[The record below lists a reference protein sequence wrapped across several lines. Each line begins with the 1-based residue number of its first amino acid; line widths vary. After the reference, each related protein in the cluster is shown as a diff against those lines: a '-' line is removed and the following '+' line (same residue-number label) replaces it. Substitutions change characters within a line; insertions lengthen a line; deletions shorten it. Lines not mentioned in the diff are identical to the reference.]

1 MTKEYKIMNI
11 GDGTDSRYGKM
22 IIVKANPVTDNGYG
36 KSFISHINSNTE
48 TFFFPASQE
57 SIIEQLIQIAN
68 GGGFWTPD
76 LMKDFQPE
84 FVLDEDSGGYKRI
97 FRHRSFYG
105 GTIDYNRDVN
115 GGHKIQLIADKTYKV
130 NTLYEQYVRNG
141 WASLYT
147 FEGYVESLAEDDTNT
162 HFLQWLFNTPKYNT
176 FLLVDLPSEYYA
188 AYREFIE
195 LCSRKDLPF

>member
-1 MTKEYKIMNI
+1 MNI
-11 GDGTDSRYGKM
+11 GDGIDSRYGKM
-22 IIVKANPVTDNGYG
+22 IIVKANPVIDNGYG

-48 TFFFPASQE
+48 TFFFPASQQ

-84 FVLDEDSGGYKRI
+84 FVMDENSCERKRI

-105 GTIDYNRDVN
+105 GTIEYNRDVN
-115 GGHKIQLIADKTYKV
+115 GGHKIQLISDKTYKV
-130 NTLYEQYVRNG
+130 NTLYEQYVRKG

-162 HFLQWLFNTPKYNT
+162 HFWQWLFNTPKYNT
-176 FLLVDLPSEYYA
+176 FLPVDIPSEYYA
-188 AYREFIE
+188 AYRKFIE

>member
-1 MTKEYKIMNI
+1 MNI
-11 GDGTDSRYGKM
+11 GDGIDSRYGKM
-22 IIVKANPVTDNGYG
+22 IIVKANPVIDNGYG

-48 TFFFPASQE
+48 TFFFPASQQ

-105 GTIDYNRDVN
+105 GTIEYNRDVN

-162 HFLQWLFNTPKYNT
+162 HFWQWLFNTPKYNT
-176 FLLVDLPSEYYA
+176 FLPVDIPSEYYA

>member
-1 MTKEYKIMNI
+1 MNI

-22 IIVKANPVTDNGYG
+22 IIVKANPVIDNGYG

-48 TFFFPASQE
+48 TFFFPASQQ

-84 FVLDEDSGGYKRI
+84 FVMDENSCERKRI

-105 GTIDYNRDVN
+105 GTIEYNRDVN
-115 GGHKIQLIADKTYKV
+115 GGHKIQLISDKTYKV
-130 NTLYEQYVRNG
+130 NTLYEQYVRKG

-162 HFLQWLFNTPKYNT
+162 HFWQWLFNTPKYNT
-176 FLLVDLPSEYYA
+176 FLPVDIPSEYYA

>member
-1 MTKEYKIMNI
+1 MNI
-11 GDGTDSRYGKM
+11 GDGIDSRYGKM
-22 IIVKANPVTDNGYG
+22 IIVKANPVIDNGYG

-48 TFFFPASQE
+48 TFFFPASQQ

-84 FVLDEDSGGYKRI
+84 FVMDENSCERKRI

-105 GTIDYNRDVN
+105 GTIEYNRDVN
-115 GGHKIQLIADKTYKV
+115 GGHKIQLISDKTYKV
-130 NTLYEQYVRNG
+130 NTLYEQYVRKG

-162 HFLQWLFNTPKYNT
+162 HFWQWLFNTPKYNT
-176 FLLVDLPSEYYA
+176 FLPVDIPSEYYA

>member
-1 MTKEYKIMNI
+1 MNI

-22 IIVKANPVTDNGYG
+22 IIVKANPVIDNGYG

-48 TFFFPASQE
+48 TFFFPASQQ

-84 FVLDEDSGGYKRI
+84 FVMDDNSCERKRI

-105 GTIDYNRDVN
+105 GTIEYNRDVN
-115 GGHKIQLIADKTYKV
+115 GGHKIQLISDKTYKV
-130 NTLYEQYVRNG
+130 NTLYEQYVRKG

-162 HFLQWLFNTPKYNT
+162 HFWQWLFNTPKYNT
-176 FLLVDLPSEYYA
+176 FLPVDIPSEYYA

>member
-48 TFFFPASQE
+48 TFFFPASQQ

-68 GGGFWTPD
+68 GGVFWTLD

-105 GTIDYNRDVN
+105 GTIEYNRDVN
-115 GGHKIQLIADKTYKV
+115 GGHNIQLIADKTYKV
-130 NTLYEQYVRNG
+130 NTLYEQYVRKG

-162 HFLQWLFNTPKYNT
+162 HFWQWLFNTPKYNT
-176 FLLVDLPSEYYA
+176 FLPVDIPSEYYA

>member
-1 MTKEYKIMNI
+1 MNI

-22 IIVKANPVTDNGYG
+22 IIVKANPVIDNGYG

-48 TFFFPASQE
+48 TFFFPASQQ

-76 LMKDFQPE
+76 LMKDFQPA
-84 FVLDEDSGGYKRI
+84 FVMDENSCERKRI

-105 GTIDYNRDVN
+105 GTIEYNRDVN
-115 GGHKIQLIADKTYKV
+115 GGHKIQLISDKTYKV
-130 NTLYEQYVRNG
+130 NTLYEQYVRKG

-162 HFLQWLFNTPKYNT
+162 HFWQWLFNTPKYNT
-176 FLLVDLPSEYYA
+176 FLPVDIPSEYYA

>member
-1 MTKEYKIMNI
+1 MNI

-22 IIVKANPVTDNGYG
+22 IIVKANPVIDNGYG

-48 TFFFPASQE
+48 TFFFPASQQ

-76 LMKDFQPE
+76 LMEDFQPE
-84 FVLDEDSGGYKRI
+84 FVMDENSCERKRI

-105 GTIDYNRDVN
+105 GTIEYNRDVN
-115 GGHKIQLIADKTYKV
+115 GGHKIQLISDKTYKV
-130 NTLYEQYVRNG
+130 NTLYEQYVRKG

-162 HFLQWLFNTPKYNT
+162 HFWQWLFNTPKYNT
-176 FLLVDLPSEYYA
+176 FLPVDIPSEYYA

>member
-57 SIIEQLIQIAN
+57 SIIGQLIQIAN

-105 GTIDYNRDVN
+105 GTIEYNRDVN